1 VPRQAVAPQDITN
14 RLIGNL
20 VPQIGQRS
28 RDPVIAPIPVLA
40 GQANDQLLDLTLD
53 PRSARTSTVLRRNGG
68 LIADLNR
75 TWIGKHA
82 NANIPAGARPSAERS
97 QIRVERFRAPR

>member
-1 VPRQAVAPQDITN
+1 
-14 RLIGNL
+14 
-20 VPQIGQRS
+20 
-28 RDPVIAPIPVLA
+28 
-40 GQANDQLLDLTLD
+40 
-53 PRSARTSTVLRRNGG
+53 